1 MAPSPYKLVCFDVD
15 GTLIQNVKFSWQ
27 LFHDH
32 FNVDPKRREQGKH
45 AFLKGDISYLQW
57 AEHDVGLWKEK
68 KVTKQ
73 QFFDAIDA
81 GHITLASGVRETLE
95 TLKKNGMKLGVISG
109 SLNVMLERFLP
120 DYDSIFD
127 DVFLSRLTF
136 DEHNIINDVIATPY
150 DIEHKATALRMIAER
165 EKIPLEQTV
174 FIGDYL
180 NDLHVLQLA
189 GLGIAF
195 NAKHQEVKDAA
206 DVSVDS
212 GNMQDI
218 LPFILKNKN

>member
-1 MAPSPYKLVCFDVD
+1 MDTYKLVCFDVD

-32 FNVDPKRREQGKH
+32 FNVDPKRREQGKK

-68 KVTKQ
+68 KVTKKD
-73 QFFDAIDA
+73 FFKAIDSN
-81 GHITLASGVRETLE
+81 HITLVDGVRETLE
-95 TLKKNGMKLGVISG
+95 TLKKNGMKIGVISG

-120 DYDSIFD
+120 DYDTLFD

-136 DEHNIINDVIATPY
+136 DENGVINGVIATPY
-150 DIEHKATALRMIAER
+150 DIEHKATALRMISER
-165 EKIPLEQTV
+165 EKIPLNQTV

-195 NAKHQEVKDAA
+195 NAKHREVKDAA
-206 DVSVDS
+206 NVSVDS
-212 GNMQDI
+212 ANMKDI
-218 LPFILKNKN
+218 LPHILGR

>member
-1 MAPSPYKLVCFDVD
+1 MAGKPYRLICFDVD
-15 GTLIQNVKFSWQ
+15 GTLLDNVKFSWQ

-32 FNVDPKRREQGKH
+32 FNVDSHRREQGKK

-68 KVTKQ
+68 KVRKQ
-73 QFFDAIDA
+73 DFFAAIDKHNIRLADGA
-81 GHITLASGVRETLE
+81 GETLE
-95 TLKKNGMKLGVISG
+95 TLKKKGMKLGVISG

-136 DEHNIINDVIATPY
+136 DENNVINGVIATPY

-174 FIGDYL
+174 FVGDYL

-206 DVSVDS
+206 DIVVDS
-212 GNMQDI
+212 GNMRDI
-218 LPFILKNKN
+218 LPHVLKDQ

>member
-1 MAPSPYKLVCFDVD
+1 MATPYKLVCFDVD
-15 GTLIQNVKFSWQ
+15 GTLINNVKFSWQ

-32 FNVDPKRREQGKH
+32 FNVDPNRREQGRQS
-45 AFLKGDISYLQW
+45 FLKGDITYLQW
-57 AEHDVGLWKEK
+57 AEHDVNLWKEG
-68 KVTKQ
+68 KVTKAD
-73 QFFDAIDA
+73 FFAAIDKH
-81 GHITLASGVRETLE
+81 HITLVGGVRETLLE
-95 TLKKNGMKLGVISG
+95 LRKAGIKIGVISG

-120 DYDSIFD
+120 DFEKLFD

-136 DEHNIINDVIATPY
+136 DSNGVINGVIATPY
-150 DIEHKATALRMIAER
+150 DIEHKATALRMISDR

-174 FIGDYL
+174 FVGDYL

-212 GNMQDI
+212 QDMRDI
-218 LPFILKNKN
+218 LPYVLTPH